1 MLFGTLEIAICLS
14 IVMVLIF
21 SIGVGL
27 AAQNLALD
35 RKKRWLGLMPCPH
48 CGKALNPE
56 AYICRHCLREIATP
70 LIR

>member
-14 IVMVLIF
+14 VTMVLIF

-27 AAQNLALD
+27 AAQNLALN
-35 RKKRWLGLMPCPH
+35 RKEKWRGLTPCPH

-56 AYICRHCLREIATP
+56 AYLCRHCFGEIATP
-70 LIR
+70 LVR